1 MLENLRKQGA
11 SAFIWVVFAILIG
24 MFVINFGSQSAGAQ
38 GGCKLGSTKRVAL
51 KVGKTEIDE
60 TGLRLAANLGK
71 YLERRAGDG
80 DQMTR
85 RAMERLIVR
94 ELLAGE
100 AERRGLRV
108 SEDLVYDA
116 IKHGKVHFAG
126 QVVDARGLFFAR
138 LKDDDDGDA
147 AAAQPDPDDL
157 YFDYGQFKRV
167 LRNMGISD
175 GAYMKEQ
182 TREVL
187 ASTMAR
193 ILMHAVPAS
202 REEALSTYIT
212 ENTRVSFTAV
222 RFDANKY
229 ADAMII
235 TDADLDRFIKG
246 HAAEVT
252 ATYVADAWKGKKQ
265 VHLRRIFVAKAPLPP
280 APTVTPQPANGSNGP
295 APIPPPPPDPAK
307 AKLAA
312 LAAQI
317 SAGKRG
323 FVEVAQQTD
332 GSPQFAARGGDW
344 GWYDEGV
351 FTLPDPAL
359 NAAAGGLVQGKVSD
373 VIEGSD
379 GFYLL
384 MIDERRDGDITI
396 DKVQRELALPLAK
409 AAWAKEAARRAAI
422 AAVADAKA
430 KAKPLSELYPGAK
443 TGLAPTGPTTI
454 ISDRPVVWGQAGDGS
469 AAPTAPVPAAPGLPG
484 AQPGPLAPVVPGAP
498 TPAAPAPASIMDPT
512 TEALPQVGKV
522 DPPTVERHDGIVR
535 SGDAT
540 PIGDSNELVRAL
552 FDELAAGDLAPRIY
566 EVRGSVVDPLPQYA
580 LVQLTDKKLADVKE
594 FDKQA
599 DRLVDRLA
607 MTRGYQLFAEW
618 LRERCSTLAT
628 AGKLKPTYAY
638 LQTYDDQGRKQPI
651 TYQPCE
657 SLALPQ

>member
-24 MFVINFGSQSAGAQ
+24 MFVINFGPSSVGAQ
-38 GGCKLGSTKRVAL
+38 GGGCGLSGGKRVAL

-100 AERRGLRV
+100 GERRGLRV

-126 QVVDARGLFFAR
+126 QVVDARGLFFTR
-138 LKDDDDGDA
+138 LKDDDAGDA
-147 AAAQPDPDDL
+147 EAAQPDPDDL
-157 YFDYGQFKRV
+157 YFDYAQFKRV

-235 TDADLDRFIKG
+235 TDGDLDRYIKG

-280 APTVTPQPANGSNGP
+280 APTVTPQPVNGGNGP
-295 APIPPPPPDPAK
+295 APIPAPPPDPAK

-317 SAGKRG
+317 SSGKRG
-323 FVEVAQQTD
+323 FTEVAQQTD
-332 GSPQFAARGGDW
+332 GSPQFAGRGGDW

-359 NAAAGGLVQGKVSD
+359 NAAAGALVQGKVSD
-373 VIEGSD
+373 VIEASD

-384 MIDERRDGDITI
+384 MIDDRRDGDIAI

-430 KAKPLSELYPGAK
+430 KAKPLSELYPGEK

-454 ISDRPVVWGQAGDGS
+454 ISDRPVVWGQAGEGS
-469 AAPTAPVPAAPGLPG
+469 TAPPVPAAPGLPG
-484 AQPGPLAPVVPGAP
+484 ALPVPGAPALPGAP
-498 TPAAPAPASIMDPT
+498 TPMPAPTSIMEPT
-512 TEALPQVGKV
+512 TEALAQVGKV
-522 DPPTVERHDGIVR
+522 APPTVERHDGIVR

-540 PIGDSNELVRAL
+540 PIGESNELVRAL
-552 FDELAAGDLAPRIY
+552 FDELSTGELSPRIY
-566 EVRGSVVDPLPQYA
+566 EVRGSVVDPLPRYA
-580 LVQLTDKKLADVKE
+580 LVQLSDKKLADVKE

-618 LRERCSTLAT
+618 LRERCSSMAT